1 MSVTL
6 LLNNTDKNLHSCG
19 MSAPAEGRQEVNQST
34 NKLCIRIVIAVAHK
48 FFFCRMI
55 SLILLW
61 DSHWHLED
69 LKGKVKLGIYI
80 VTAI

>member
-34 NKLCIRIVIAVAHK
+34 NILCIRIVIAVAHK
-48 FFFCRMI
+48 
-55 SLILLW
+55 ILFP
-61 DSHWHLED
+61 
-69 LKGKVKLGIYI
+69 G
-80 VTAI
+80 

>member
-6 LLNNTDKNLHSCG
+6 LLKNIDKNLHSYG

-48 FFFCRMI
+48 
-55 SLILLW
+55 ILFA
-61 DSHWHLED
+61 
-69 LKGKVKLGIYI
+69 G
-80 VTAI
+80 